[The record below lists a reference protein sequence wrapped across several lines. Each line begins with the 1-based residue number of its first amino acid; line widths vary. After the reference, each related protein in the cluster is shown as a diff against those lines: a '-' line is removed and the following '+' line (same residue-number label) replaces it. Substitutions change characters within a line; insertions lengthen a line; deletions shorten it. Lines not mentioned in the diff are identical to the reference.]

1 MPIRILTST
10 LSTDD
15 IRQAVAGDASTLD
28 RVLRFV
34 LHDVYG
40 LALRFLWHPSDA
52 EDATQEIAI
61 RVLTGLSG
69 FDGRSAFRTW
79 VYRIAYNTLS
89 ALARKRAEDTG
100 LSFDGMSEDLQE
112 GLIDAARRPPR
123 LPFDAALIEEVK
135 TGCTLAMLTCLDRD
149 HRLAYIIGTIRDID
163 HVEAA
168 SALEITPSAFR
179 KRLSRANAR
188 IVAFVAGHCGVA
200 DSANECRCE
209 RLVPRAIA
217 RGRVD
222 PAKLGFA
229 RKGITPQE
237 LDETGRWVR
246 QLDAARRAAE
256 IFRSHP
262 DFEFAA
268 ENLGWVVELFS
279 STTAA
284 TAPAHRPR
292 A

>member
-28 RVLRFV
+28 RVLRSV

-112 GLIDAARRPPR
+112 GLIDAAREPPR

-149 HRLAYIIGTIRDID
+149 HRLAYIIGTILDRSRGGCQRAGD
-163 HVEAA
+163 H
-168 SALEITPSAFR
+168 ALGVPETALTRECTDRGIRCRALRRRGQR
-179 KRLSRANAR
+179 KRVPLRKACAEGHSPRTRGSSEAGVRAKGHHA
-188 IVAFVAGHCGVA
+188 AGV
-200 DSANECRCE
+200 
-209 RLVPRAIA
+209 
-217 RGRVD
+217 GRNR
-222 PAKLGFA
+222 PMG
-229 RKGITPQE
+229 Q
-237 LDETGRWVR
+237 
-246 QLDAARRAAE
+246 AARR
-256 IFRSHP
+256 R
-262 DFEFAA
+262 
-268 ENLGWVVELFS
+268 
-279 STTAA
+279 
-284 TAPAHRPR
+284 APSGRDLSLAPGLRVCG
-292 A
+292 